1 MNFQEIDIQA
11 FLKAS
16 LRHRFLDISP
26 YDFEDFIAQ
35 LFKDNAYQVEQ
46 TSYSSDYGA
55 DLIIEKFDNKIAV
68 QVKRYAE
75 DTKVSVSDMNQVLG
89 AREYY
94 QADNAMM
101 ICTSTF
107 TQKARALAEETE
119 VLLFDWERL
128 FDMISET
135 YLDGQSYYEFYGNE
149 SSNPDNHINFEIEI
163 TDILYEEET
172 HKGEDCTVLHG
183 ELHNLSG
190 QNLNLFLQLPSIIN
204 GKQKQIGA
212 IDWLADFFV
221 KGVLYNG
228 ASVEFAA
235 IFKGNQLG
243 KIKRGDHFLMP
254 VLSPEMDGSLNLE
267 CTIEKLPSDCFMV
280 TFCFGRASKEYQTA
294 ISFRDKYLYPSFVGR
309 KLINTYYAVGPKL
322 KKIARKSR
330 CFTFI
335 STSGIIFFMRIISV
349 LEKMKLLKLK

>member
-1 MNFQEIDIQA
+1 MNFQEINIQA

-35 LFKDNAYQVEQ
+35 LFKDNAYKVEQ

-68 QVKRYAE
+68 QVKRYAD

-89 AREYY
+89 ARAYY
-94 QADNAMM
+94 QTDSAMM

-107 TQKARALAEETE
+107 TQKARELAEETE
-119 VLLFDWERL
+119 ILLFDWERL
-128 FDMISET
+128 FDMISDT
-135 YLDGQSYYEFYGNE
+135 YLNGLSYFEFYGKE
-149 SSNPDNHINFEIEI
+149 SSNPDNHINFDIEI
-163 TDILYEEET
+163 TEILYDEDT
-172 HKGEDCTVLHG
+172 HKGEDCTVLYG

-212 IDWLADFFV
+212 IDWLEDFFV

-228 ASVEFAA
+228 ASIEFAA

-243 KIKRGDHFLMP
+243 KIKRGDQFLIP

-267 CTIEKLPSDCFMV
+267 CSIEKLPSDCFMV
-280 TFCFGRASKEYQTA
+280 TFCYGRASKEYQTA
-294 ISFRDKYLYPSFVGR
+294 ISFRDQYLYPSYLGR
-309 KLINTYYAVGPKL
+309 RFISFYYSVGPKL
-322 KKIARKSR
+322 KKLATKSK
-330 CFTFI
+330 CFTLC
-335 STSGIIFFMRIISV
+335 STIGIKILMWFVSGLKRIR
-349 LEKMKLLKLK
+349 LLKLK